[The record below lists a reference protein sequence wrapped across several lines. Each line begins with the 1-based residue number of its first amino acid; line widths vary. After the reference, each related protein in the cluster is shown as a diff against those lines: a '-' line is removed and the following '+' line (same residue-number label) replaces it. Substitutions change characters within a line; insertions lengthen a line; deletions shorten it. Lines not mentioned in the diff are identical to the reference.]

1 MRNFI
6 GKSYHQLD
14 HERAF
19 NSSFFPMSF
28 IYIQLFERRLANY
41 LLSKELLCIFLRNIQ
56 CSSVYF
62 QEQIQ
67 QFFLMGGGG
76 GEGRGSTS
84 HLRKKTQEIPLI
96 AMQIMKT

>member
-6 GKSYHQLD
+6 EKSYHQLD

-41 LLSKELLCIFLRNIQ
+41 LLSKELLCIFIYGIF
-56 CSSVYF
+56 SVVA
-62 QEQIQ
+62 
-67 QFFLMGGGG
+67 
-76 GEGRGSTS
+76 
-84 HLRKKTQEIPLI
+84 LI
-96 AMQIMKT
+96 FKNKYSNFS